1 MNYMDMSNVV
11 ERRIHMKKE
20 MAIGCGI
27 GCGTSLLLVIVVV
40 VSFMMWFSNMIDDS
54 LSKKEIFKLVK
65 DNYSIILDDIEEK
78 DFSDTEKLKGVQEV
92 YSDTE
97 IVDVYCGGSGF
108 GSATSYYGFYYSPDG
123 LPKDSW
129 CGSSFGRAE
138 QLKPDGKGFSIKY
151 SNDDNCYYTEK
162 IRDDFFYYEAH
173 F

>member
-1 MNYMDMSNVV
+1 MERLQKIIAMKGYCSRRKAEELIEKGKVRVNGEVV
-11 ERRIHMKKE
+11 TTMGYKASVNDFIEVE
-20 MAIGCGI
+20 G
-27 GCGTSLLLVIVVV
+27 
-40 VSFMMWFSNMIDDS
+40 NP
-54 LSKKEIFKLVK
+54 
-65 DNYSIILDDIEEK
+65 LDDIEEK

-138 QLKPDGKGFSIKY
+138 QLKPDGEGFSIKY

-162 IRDDFFYYEAH
+162 IRDNFYYYEAH

>member
-1 MNYMDMSNVV
+1 MRRNMDMLNVV
-11 ERRIHMKKE
+11 ERKVHMKKE
-20 MAIGCGI
+20 KAIGCGI
-27 GCGTSLLLVIVVV
+27 GCGISLLLVIVV
-40 VSFMMWFSNMIDDS
+40 VSFMMWFSNIIDDS

-129 CGSSFGRAE
+129 CGSSFGRPE
-138 QLKPDGKGFSIKY
+138 QLKPDGEGFSIKY

-162 IRDDFFYYEAH
+162 IRDNFFYYEAH
-173 F
+173 Y